1 MGDDTNTREPGLVPR
16 GSGVG
21 SGLALPGTT
30 QKTYTVMKKSLSLPI
45 HVLSFFVA
53 VLTMVSVCCEQT
65 DAEIQREKQVRQ
77 AEQARIQALLA
88 GDVEKLKT
96 IWAEDFSNI
105 TPDGELRNRNHR
117 IQSMASGQLKFQKI
131 TNDIV
136 DVKVTGDSALVH
148 GFAFRTWVEN
158 GVKKEGHYRFSR
170 VWVNKDGR
178 WQLSHQQF
186 TATKAK

>member
-1 MGDDTNTREPGLVPR
+1 
-16 GSGVG
+16 
-21 SGLALPGTT
+21 
-30 QKTYTVMKKSLSLPI
+30 MKKSLR
-45 HVLSFFVA
+45 LSIPAMSALVA
-53 VLTMVSVCCEQT
+53 ILTMISVCCEQT

-77 AEQARIQALLA
+77 AEQARVQALLT

-96 IWAEDFSNI
+96 IWAEDFTNI

-117 IQSMASGQLKFQKI
+117 MQSMLTGQLKFQKI

-136 DVKVTGDSALVH
+136 EVKVNGDTALVH

-158 GVKKEGHYRFSR
+158 GAKKEGHYRFSR
-170 VWVNKDGR
+170 LWVNKDGR

-186 TATKAK
+186 TNTKAK